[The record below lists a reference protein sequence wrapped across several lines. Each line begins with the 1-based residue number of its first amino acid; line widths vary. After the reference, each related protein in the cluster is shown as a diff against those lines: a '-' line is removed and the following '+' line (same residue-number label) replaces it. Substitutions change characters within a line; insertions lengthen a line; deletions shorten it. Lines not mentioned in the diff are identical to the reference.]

1 MQFKFSHSG
10 FTLVEIMIVITLVV
24 ILMGIALFPYDYYM
38 DRSRVEKN
46 IDMVAQEWIL
56 AHNDIKNGLL
66 YDASSHAHLYL
77 HFPLWSNTLDLYTS
91 SGDLSRDKPYKT
103 LKFDRNIQIQ
113 AFSGIELGWS
123 SEVVYH
129 IQPPYGHGAFSTG
142 WTEVVLTGVTLILGY
157 PGASLESGRAR
168 RILLRPYY

>member
-77 HFPLWSNTLDLYTS
+77 HFPL
-91 SGDLSRDKPYKT
+91 
-103 LKFDRNIQIQ
+103 
-113 AFSGIELGWS
+113 
-123 SEVVYH
+123 
-129 IQPPYGHGAFSTG
+129 
-142 WTEVVLTGVTLILGY
+142 
-157 PGASLESGRAR
+157 
-168 RILLRPYY
+168 